1 MKISQPIFGILVV
14 LTKNELMKI
23 CNEPGTRLVSEK
35 HFNFFFNPI
44 FFFRPKNGTHE
55 ALEEYKKAEKI
66 GEEQG
71 DCWSFYPECPISI
84 FNVIPDVYTTDDQVE
99 VSFDGFD
106 SGSKFDASNDTSE
119 VTHLLCFISRFFGSC
134 EGACRILE
142 MFFNPK
148 TKDIFWFRI

>member
-1 MKISQPIFGILVV
+1 MKY
-14 LTKNELMKI
+14 M
-23 CNEPGTRLVSEK
+23 
-35 HFNFFFNPI
+35 FFFS
-44 FFFRPKNGTHE
+44 RPKNGTHE

-106 SGSKFDASNDTSE
+106 SGSKFDNSNDTSE
-119 VTHLLCFISRFFGSC
+119 VRYFKLNLTGIHPKLKQFGFRVGSGRYQGQVFVSRMRC
-134 EGACRILE
+134 LNRLRI
-142 MFFNPK
+142 
-148 TKDIFWFRI
+148 DINDL

>member
-1 MKISQPIFGILVV
+1 MWLVWKFV
-14 LTKNELMKI
+14 F
-23 CNEPGTRLVSEK
+23 CVY
-35 HFNFFFNPI
+35 FFFNPI
-44 FFFRPKNGTHE
+44 FSRPKNGTHE

-119 VTHLLCFISRFFGSC
+119 V
-134 EGACRILE
+134 RILNYRKPE
-142 MFFNPK
+142 FDLILPS
-148 TKDIFWFRI
+148 TKKHLGQV

>member
-1 MKISQPIFGILVV
+1 MLISFSIP
-14 LTKNELMKI
+14 
-23 CNEPGTRLVSEK
+23 
-35 HFNFFFNPI
+35 

-119 VTHLLCFISRFFGSC
+119 VTHLLCFISK
-134 EGACRILE
+134 ILE
-142 MFFNPK
+142 IFFNQKMKK
-148 TKDIFWFRI
+148 TKQGHFLVQDLIFMQAIRSGILLPNLIDFGPNLCKS